1 LEMSE
6 TKGLI
11 LRAAE
16 KRWM

>member
-1 LEMSE
+1 MSE

-16 KRWM
+16 KR